1 MRTLLASSASLAML
15 FWAATAGGQEIEA
28 SISKIDRQSDRII
41 LNDGRSYRV
50 SDDIALESLSE
61 GVEVRIT
68 FRTMRGERVATDVVA
83 LFDDRRYPI
92 LACRRHAPR
101 PDS

>member
-15 FWAATAGGQEIEA
+15 FWAAAAGGQEIEA

-61 GVEVRIT
+61 GIEVRIT

-83 LFDDRRYPI
+83 LFDDGQYRI
-92 LACRRHAPR
+92 LACSRHAPR